1 MVFIKED
8 MQEEG
13 YKFYS
18 AFLLL
23 KRFRNEGIVMK
34 VITILLTK
42 YSDCIS
48 NFIYHITGQ
57 GYTHV
62 SISLE
67 ENKEVYYSFNYHG
80 FCVETIEKHRH
91 RGVRKSKS
99 YQLAITNQSYQKLKE
114 IINQFQMNKEKWS
127 YSRLG
132 VLCCILHIPFH
143 WQGHYFCS
151 QFVAE
156 ILNRSNALHLK
167 RDASLYLPNHFCN
180 ELTECN
186 QLIEIQQNPI

>member
-48 NFIYHITGQ
+48 NFIYHITG
-57 GYTHV
+57 
-62 SISLE
+62 
-67 ENKEVYYSFNYHG
+67 
-80 FCVETIEKHRH
+80 
-91 RGVRKSKS
+91 
-99 YQLAITNQSYQKLKE
+99 
-114 IINQFQMNKEKWS
+114 
-127 YSRLG
+127 
-132 VLCCILHIPFH
+132 
-143 WQGHYFCS
+143 
-151 QFVAE
+151 
-156 ILNRSNALHLK
+156 
-167 RDASLYLPNHFCN
+167 
-180 ELTECN
+180 
-186 QLIEIQQNPI
+186 